1 MEEKI
6 EKLIDLKV
14 VEELIATGSDARD
27 EEIQAMRDKEQRLLE
42 WEEWQGKKQSFLDR
56 GLCLRHLEFCY
67 SETNPKQNPAM
78 DAAAALGVS
87 TGLFVMSGNVGSG
100 KTQAAHYWLLDA
112 FNRKPREWHPAG
124 IRMATTAWFART
136 SRYAKDGDKFDL
148 LAKPRKLVLDDL
160 GVEFADKGGS
170 FLVDLDEL
178 LDLRWSSKSATLLLT
193 NLDADE
199 FKSRYRKRLYD
210 RARGEG
216 RWFDVK
222 HPSMRG

>member
-1 MEEKI
+1 MEKKI
-6 EKLIDLKV
+6 GESIDLQPV
-14 VEELIATGSDARD
+14 HDLMAGGSDSRD
-27 EEIQAMRDKEQRLLE
+27 KEIQAKLDKEKRIRDL
-42 WEEWQGKKQSFLDR
+42 EEWQDRKQSFLDR

-67 SETNPKQNPAM
+67 KEISPKPSPAM
-78 DAAAALGVS
+78 DTAASLGAS

-112 FNRKPREWHPAG
+112 FNRNPSEWHPAG
-124 IRMATTAWFART
+124 IRMATAAWFART
-136 SRYAKDGDKFDL
+136 SRYAKDGDKFEL

-160 GVEFADKGGS
+160 GVEFSDKGGS

-178 LDLRWSSKSATLLLT
+178 LDLRWSSKSATLILT
-193 NLDADE
+193 NLDAAE
-199 FKSRYRKRLYD
+199 FKSRYGKRLYD